1 MQDED
6 SIKAALL
13 TPRIDEH
20 ADGEPV
26 PLPKLGLTVRVRGL
40 SRGEVLVMR
49 HLKDKGILDTAAKW
63 EAHMFS
69 RAMTYPKMSFDEVL
83 AWQSG
88 SPAGEM
94 NPVSDKISELSAMDE
109 GADKSDVPTVR
120 EESGD

>member
-26 PLPKLGLTVRVRGL
+26 PLPALGLTVRVRGL
-40 SRGEVLVMR
+40 ARKEVLVMR
-49 HLKDKGILDTAAKW
+49 HLKEKGILDTAEKW
-63 EAHMFS
+63 EAHLFS

-83 AWQSG
+83 EWQSA

-94 NPVSDKISELSAMDE
+94 TPVSDKISQLSALDE
-109 GADKSDVPTVR
+109 GADKSDVPAVR